1 MNDNEIEEY
10 LQKGEYAGV
19 IEGNYDYFCPL
30 KLNEINN
37 FVKSVGIYTNVE
49 VIRGTD
55 KDVDVLFNTY
65 GTYINRIWPELSS
78 SDRDTFQSTIN
89 KMAGRLVEQFDKD
102 KQTEILFQV
111 EKFLI
116 EALDVDMKEHMNMKE
131 LSSMMNEMEM

>member
-89 KMAGRLVEQFDKD
+89 KMAGRLVE
-102 KQTEILFQV
+102 
-111 EKFLI
+111 
-116 EALDVDMKEHMNMKE
+116 
-131 LSSMMNEMEM
+131 